1 MDLNLLAHFVTV
13 AEASSFS
20 TAASRLGLQ
29 RSSVSRAVAALERSV
44 GVQLFSRT
52 TRSVALT
59 TAGTALYARVAP
71 QLASLK
77 EAVGSLPEREA
88 LPSGELKVTA
98 PNDFGAVVLAPIV
111 AAFSTRYPGVEVNV
125 RLTNRRVDVVAEGF
139 DAALRML
146 SGRRPDSSLVARRLS
161 EIEMEIF
168 AAPTYLARAGIPRT
182 PRDAAGHAWV
192 GMKGFKLPASFPAPS
207 VAPRIVGDDVLF
219 VCRAAI
225 AGAGLAL
232 LPTFL
237 AREDVAAGTLVR
249 VLPRSSMRAGAVF
262 FVHPPA
268 QHVARKVAAFRDY
281 LVEHFAAHP
290 LIGRAA

>member
-1 MDLNLLAHFVTV
+1 MDLNLLAHFVAV

-20 TAASRLGLQ
+20 TAATKLGLR

-44 GVQLFSRT
+44 GVQLFNRT

-59 TAGTALYARVAP
+59 TAGSALYARVAP

-77 EAVGSLPEREA
+77 DAVGSLPEREA

-98 PNDFGAVVLAPIV
+98 PNDFGAVVLAPII

-125 RLTNRRVDVVAEGF
+125 RLTNRRVDLVAEGF

-146 SGRRPDSSLVARRLS
+146 SGRLADSSLVARRLS
-161 EIEMEIF
+161 EIEMQIF
-168 AAPTYLARAGIPRT
+168 AAPTYLARAGIPRA
-182 PRDAAGHAWV
+182 PRDTAAHPWI
-192 GMKGFKLPASFPAPS
+192 GMKGFKLPASFPAPA
-207 VAPRIVGDDVLF
+207 VKPRIVGDDVLF
-219 VCRAAI
+219 VCRAVI
-225 AGAGLAL
+225 AGAGLSL

-249 VLPRSSMRAGAVF
+249 VLPRFSMRAGAVF

-268 QHVARKVAAFRDY
+268 QRVARKVAAFRDY
-281 LVEHFAAHP
+281 LVEHFASHP
-290 LIGRAA
+290 LTGRAG

>member
-20 TAASRLGLQ
+20 TAAARLGLQ

-77 EAVGSLPEREA
+77 ESVGSLPEREA

-98 PNDFGAVVLAPIV
+98 PNDFGAVVLAPII

-139 DAALRML
+139 DAALRMQ
-146 SGRRPDSSLVARRLS
+146 SGRRSDSSLVARRLS

-182 PRDAAGHAWV
+182 PKDAAAHAWV
-192 GMKGFKLPASFPAPS
+192 GMKGFKLPASFPAAS
-207 VAPRIVGDDVLF
+207 VGPRIVGDDVLF

-249 VLPRSSMRAGAVF
+249 VLPRFSMRAGAVF

-290 LIGRAA
+290 LIGRAG